1 MSKNTGKP
9 DPNDKQAR
17 MKAAL
22 RANLQKRKAQGR
34 MRKASGKADKGAGN
48 G

>member
-9 DPNDKQAR
+9 DPKDKQAR

-34 MRKASGKADKGAGN
+34 MRKASDKAEKGTEN